1 MEVDKYI
8 ELYGQVK
15 ANVGSDEIAAVILDQ
30 VGKDGRVE
38 RMSGNSGFHFDN
50 SGSTDQ
56 MKTPKQFGKLKYLG
70 VEIPENCT
78 KQKASE
84 LIDQAQA

>member
-38 RMSGNSGFHFDN
+38 RMNGNSGFHFES
-50 SGSTDQ
+50 SGSSDQ
-56 MKTPKQFGKLKYLG
+56 ITPKQYGMLKHLG

-78 KQKASE
+78 KQQASD
-84 LIDQAQA
+84 LIDTAKA

>member
-15 ANVGSDEIAAVILDQ
+15 ASVGSDKIAAVILDQ

-38 RMSGNSGFHFDN
+38 RMNGSSGFHFES
-50 SGSTDQ
+50 SGSSDQ
-56 MKTPKQFGKLKYLG
+56 ITPKQFGKLKYLG

-84 LIDQAQA
+84 LIDKAKA